1 MAELGDGWY
10 GLNLAGLDA
19 VGERLAVLEAL
30 CREAGRDMGEL
41 ELAVA
46 LKAGQPEDLSALNQM
61 GVSELV
67 LVETPPEDPRD
78 VADWDTALA
87 SRWSVVTG

>member
-1 MAELGDGWY
+1 
-10 GLNLAGLDA
+10 
-19 VGERLAVLEAL
+19 
-30 CREAGRDMGEL
+30 MGEL

-78 VADWDTALA
+78 VADRVTALA